1 MSCPQAEQGTAL
13 SAPRGITDKTHNERM
28 ITVPSIRR
36 IAACAVSAFM
46 AAAMLCTGVAY
57 ADEPYDGYN
66 YDWYGDPI
74 PSQNGYV
81 VEKVVIGK
89 VVGFYDQS

>member
-1 MSCPQAEQGTAL
+1 
-13 SAPRGITDKTHNERM
+13 M

-36 IAACAVSAFM
+36 IAACAASAFM

-81 VEKVVIGK
+81 VEKVVKIGRASCRER
-89 VVGFYDQS
+89 VFCWV